1 MLEWSGVA
9 IGEWV
14 EKASP
19 VLDMLRIDMA
29 YAVAEAETV
38 QWLA

>member
-1 MLEWSGVA
+1 MLERSGVA
-9 IGEWV
+9 IGEWA

-29 YAVAEAETV
+29 CARAKDEIE

>member
-1 MLEWSGVA
+1 MLERSGVT

-29 YAVAEAETV
+29 CALAEAETG